1 MRYSTHY
8 NRVLN
13 AARERGATLTTEL
26 ASFENGQH
34 WVVLCEDDQ
43 LAGGKVPMTF
53 AHGVLVQLSVDR
65 IASVLLC
72 RTAGVPV
79 YVVAE
84 TREEA
89 ALMVIRMI
97 EQGYQTKLSGRK
109 PDTEGE
115 ERARSA
121 PATMQVS
128 T

>member
-13 AARERGATLTTEL
+13 AVRERGATLSTEL
-26 ASFENGQH
+26 ATFENGQN

-43 LAGGKVPMTF
+43 LAGGKVPMIV
-53 AHGVLVQLSVDR
+53 AHGVQVSVSIDR
-65 IASVLLC
+65 IATVPLC

-89 ALMVIRMI
+89 SRMVVRMI
-97 EQGYQTKLSGRK
+97 EKGYQTKLTSLK

-115 ERARSA
+115 ESALSA
-121 PATMQVS
+121 PAKMQVR
-128 T
+128 